1 MRCKMKYKVISEKIK
16 KDVKECG
23 AVMFTTWIKS
33 VDGKVVDFKDG
44 EEVAMVDSFIV
55 HKDWCEPIENVSC
68 ETICD
73 NKNTIEK
80 VKDYCIKNIERI
92 DRMTETA
99 ISTDADIGMN
109 YAYRKILD
117 IIESEGKNND

>member
-1 MRCKMKYKVISEKIK
+1 MKYKVIGEKIRKDYK
-16 KDVKECG
+16 KYG
-23 AVMFTTWIKS
+23 ASEESCTWANR
-33 VDGKVVDFKDG
+33 VDGKIVDFENG
-44 EEVAMVDSFIV
+44 NIV
-55 HKDWCEPIENVSC
+55 VIGGFMIHKDWCEPIENVSC

-80 VKDYCIKNIERI
+80 VKNYCLENIKRI

-99 ISTDADIGMN
+99 ISTDTDIGMN

-117 IIESEGKNND
+117 IIESEVKTND

>member
-1 MRCKMKYKVISEKIK
+1 MKYKVIGEKIK
-16 KDVKECG
+16 KEGKEYG
-23 AVMFTTWIKS
+23 ITIFTSAWIKK
-33 VDGKVVDFKDG
+33 VDGKIVDFKDD
-44 EEVAMVDSFIV
+44 EDVTMVDTFIV
-55 HKDWCEPIENVSC
+55 LKDWCEPIENVSC

-73 NKNTIEK
+73 NKDIIEK

-99 ISTDADIGMN
+99 VSTDADIGMN

-117 IIESEGKNND
+117 IIESEGKGND

>member
-1 MRCKMKYKVISEKIK
+1 MKYKVIGVKIK
-16 KDVKECG
+16 KEAKEYG
-23 AVMFTTWIKS
+23 ASIFTNAWIKS
-33 VDGKVVDFKDG
+33 VDGKIVDFKDN
-44 EEVAMVDSFIV
+44 EDVAMVGTFII
-55 HKDWCEPIENVSC
+55 HKEWCEPIENVSR
-68 ETICD
+68 ETTCD

-92 DRMTETA
+92 DRMTESA
-99 ISTDADIGMN
+99 VSTDADIGMN